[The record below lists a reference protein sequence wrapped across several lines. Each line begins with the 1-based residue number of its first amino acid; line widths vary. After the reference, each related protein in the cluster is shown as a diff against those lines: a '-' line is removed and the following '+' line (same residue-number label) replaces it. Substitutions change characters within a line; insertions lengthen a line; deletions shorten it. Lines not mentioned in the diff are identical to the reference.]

1 MATYGVIGSPTYAV
15 AIPELPGML
24 SVLPDNSS
32 NLISAQD
39 VRNVIAGLYE
49 GLSGL
54 SSSVITIASSS
65 VAYVNTNLTSVSVGG
80 ISLNSTFTGSS
91 IQQVLDRLFYP
102 YTAPVLS
109 LSVNPNVVEYGNTS
123 QLVVLGYSVS
133 TGINDT
139 LSTFIER
146 PLQIVQNL
154 STPLSF
160 SIDSGNVGSNQIL
173 PNSFTVFT
181 YSVNDLDL
189 VSIPN
194 TGTISSVTVSV
205 SYSLRRFWGT
215 LSGSSDL
222 ITVTSS
228 TFSYTD
234 VTSLS
239 SELNEGYT
247 QSRNIMTNGDYVVF
261 VWPHNS
267 VNLQSMPPKVSI
279 NGLSNNS
286 WIKTR
291 DAAVFVNQ
299 YGYTSSYDVWRFN
312 NTQGTFTSS
321 YVITT

>member
-24 SVLPDNSS
+24 SVLPDNSA

-102 YTAPVLS
+102 YTPPVLS

-133 TGINDT
+133 AGINDT

-146 PLQIVQNL
+146 PLQ
-154 STPLSF
+154 
-160 SIDSGNVGSNQIL
+160 
-173 PNSFTVFT
+173 
-181 YSVNDLDL
+181 
-189 VSIPN
+189 
-194 TGTISSVTVSV
+194 TVS
-205 SYSLRRFWGT
+205 
-215 LSGSSDL
+215 
-222 ITVTSS
+222 
-228 TFSYTD
+228 
-234 VTSLS
+234 
-239 SELNEGYT
+239 
-247 QSRNIMTNGDYVVF
+247 
-261 VWPHNS
+261 
-267 VNLQSMPPKVSI
+267 QSM
-279 NGLSNNS
+279 
-286 WIKTR
+286 
-291 DAAVFVNQ
+291 
-299 YGYTSSYDVWRFN
+299 
-312 NTQGTFTSS
+312 
-321 YVITT
+321 